1 MFFDI
6 LAFLLFEFFMWHFK
20 LNISDIPDIFG
31 PKNSKFRNSASSN
44 SEFIYYH
51 FPRIFNANIAMNIT
65 VRKQNSKCMVRSYL
79 NYTPNNYR
87 WRFLLPL
94 LDEYSFWHFFF
105 DLLSF
110 ISCLNA
116 VLFSSSFMLICL
128 FILYFYN
135 IDWNGMCFYEIIF
148 EKKAKTTEY

>member
-1 MFFDI
+1 MYGSFIFE
-6 LAFLLFEFFMWHFK
+6 LHTEQLQMALF
-20 LNISDIPDIFG
+20 
-31 PKNSKFRNSASSN
+31 ASSPWWI
-44 SEFIYYH
+44 FIL
-51 FPRIFNANIAMNIT
+51 T
-65 VRKQNSKCMVRSYL
+65 
-79 NYTPNNYR
+79 
-87 WRFLLPL
+87 
-94 LDEYSFWHFFF
+94 FFF

-148 EKKAKTTEY
+148 EKKSKNNWILTAWYANSCSVQRQNISAVTISFDWHDKFYLVWKTLTCRRFDISKFL